1 MGGNGL
7 DPAAIIDEAFE
18 FDHLRDEIK
27 VNSEV
32 IGTNHG
38 LYLKSDP
45 GVTSFKCGGR
55 CRSDRKGACAARGC
69 SGQRILTEGIAAAKG
84 LRNLG
89 RLKLCG
95 ITKFTH
101 DFDHSTLSA
110 LCRHARRGKNIDSLL
125 LIESANNDLKLG
137 ISKYAA

>member
-1 MGGNGL
+1 M
-7 DPAAIIDEAFE
+7 DRAAVIDEAFK

-32 IGTNHG
+32 IGTNYG
-38 LYLKSDP
+38 LHLKSDT
-45 GVTSFKCGGR
+45 GIASFKRGGR
-55 CRSDRKGACAARGC
+55 CRRNRKGTCAARGC

-84 LRNLG
+84 LRNLR
-89 RLKLCG
+89 RLELCW
-95 ITKFTH
+95 ITKFAH

-110 LCRHARRGKNIDSLL
+110 LRRHARRGKNIDPLL